1 MRQRIATAAGLIML
15 GNIASRLL
23 GVVREQVIAALFGT
37 TGTTDAFVAA
47 ATVPTMVYDLLI
59 GGAISAALIPVFAD
73 YADREDELWRVAST
87 VINLVLGVLVIAV
100 AILVIFAPQLM
111 GVLATGLPGE
121 KQAQAVVLVR
131 IVLPAVL
138 FLGLSAITTA
148 LLYAQQRFT
157 LPAFAV
163 ALYNLGL
170 IVVAVLLAGR
180 LGVVSLALGLLVG
193 AMAQVAL
200 QLPGLRAMRYSL
212 RLELNHPG
220 VRQILALYAPV
231 ALGLLVTQAQV
242 VIDRHL
248 ASQTGEGSMAT
259 MRFAT
264 TLVQFP
270 LGLVGTAMSLAILP
284 TLSRYAT
291 QSKGNQGAGSRESEI
306 AQFPDFPITDSLI
319 PHSLAPAED
328 FKRTLAMGLKM
339 TLLLILPA
347 TVGLVVLR
355 LPLIE
360 LLFQHGVFGAASTQ
374 RTALAFLCYSPSIPF
389 AAIDLLL
396 VAAFY
401 ARKNT
406 LVPALYVASFGVLVY
421 LVVALSLIGPLGMP
435 GLVLANSAYWTAH
448 AIVLFWLLWR
458 EIGGLRGYGLAQA
471 AIKTLAA
478 ALVMGVAV
486 AAVGPL
492 LGRWLPLAGLRGVAV
507 WLAVATAVGVV
518 VYTAAVALLR
528 VEEAGALVEMVR
540 RRLRAT

>member
-47 ATVPTMVYDLLI
+47 ATVPTMLYDLLI

-73 YADREDELWRVAST
+73 YADKEDDLWRVAST
-87 VINLVLGVLVIAV
+87 VINLVLGALAIAV

-111 GVLATGLPGE
+111 GVLATGLPAAQ
-121 KQAQAVVLVR
+121 QAQAVVLVR
-131 IVLPAVL
+131 LVLPAVL
-138 FLGLSAITTA
+138 FLGLSAVTTA
-148 LLYAQQRFT
+148 LLYAQQRFA

-170 IVVAVLLAGR
+170 IVVAVLFAGR

-193 AMAQVAL
+193 AIAQVAL
-200 QLPGLRAMRYSL
+200 QLPGLRTMRYAL

-231 ALGLLVTQAQV
+231 ALGLLITQAQV

-291 QSKGNQGAGSRESEI
+291 KATNQQINKSTDHERADLLI
-306 AQFPDFPITDSLI
+306 CDFPLS
-319 PHSLAPAED
+319 APDD
-328 FKRTLAMGLKM
+328 FKRTLATGLKL

-421 LVVALSLIGPLGMP
+421 LVVALSLVGPLGMP

-458 EIGGLRGYGLAQA
+458 EIGGLQGYGLARA

-478 ALVMGVAV
+478 ALVMGAAV

-492 LGRWLPLAGLRGVAV
+492 MGRWLPLAGLRGVAM
-507 WLAVATAVGVV
+507 WLAVATALGVV
-518 VYTAAVALLR
+518 VYAAAVALLR
-528 VEEAGALVEMVR
+528 VEEAGAIVEIVR
-540 RRLRAT
+540 KRLQGRK

>member
-15 GNIASRLL
+15 GNVASRLL

-47 ATVPTMVYDLLI
+47 ATVPTMLYDLLI

-73 YADREDELWRVAST
+73 YADREDDLWRVAST
-87 VINLVLGVLVIAV
+87 VINLVLGALAIAV

-111 GVLATGLPGE
+111 GVLATGLPAAQ
-121 KQAQAVVLVR
+121 QAQAVVLVR
-131 IVLPAVL
+131 LVLPAVL
-138 FLGLSAITTA
+138 FLGLSAVTTA
-148 LLYAQQRFT
+148 LLYAQQRFA

-170 IVVAVLLAGR
+170 IVVAVLFAGR

-193 AMAQVAL
+193 AIAQVAL
-200 QLPGLRAMRYSL
+200 QLPGLRTMRYSL

-231 ALGLLVTQAQV
+231 ALGLLITQAQV

-291 QSKGNQGAGSRESEI
+291 RSKGNQGDSQFEI
-306 AQFPDFPITDSLI
+306 RNSNFCSSAPD
-319 PHSLAPAED
+319 D
-328 FKRTLAMGLKM
+328 FKRTLATGLKLA
-339 TLLLILPA
+339 LLLILPA

-421 LVVALSLIGPLGMP
+421 LVVALSLVGPLGMP

-458 EIGGLRGYGLAQA
+458 EIGGLQGYGLARA

-478 ALVMGVAV
+478 ALVMGAAV

-492 LGRWLPLAGLRGVAV
+492 LGQWLPLAGLRGVAM
-507 WLAVATAVGVV
+507 WLAVATTLGVV
-518 VYTAAVALLR
+518 VYAAAVALLR
-528 VEEAGALVEMVR
+528 VEEAGALVAMVR
-540 RRLRAT
+540 ERLRAT

>member
-73 YADREDELWRVAST
+73 YADREDDLWRVAST
-87 VINLVLGVLVIAV
+87 VINLVLGVLAMAV

-111 GVLATGLPGE
+111 GVLATGLPVE
-121 KQAQAVVLVR
+121 KQAQAVLLVR
-131 IVLPAVL
+131 LVLPAVL
-138 FLGLSAITTA
+138 FLGLSAVTTA
-148 LLYAQQRFT
+148 LLYAQQRFA

-170 IVVAVLLAGR
+170 IVVAVLFAGR

-291 QSKGNQGAGSRESEI
+291 RSKGNQGDSKFEI
-306 AQFPDFPITDSLI
+306 RNSNFCSP
-319 PHSLAPAED
+319 APAEE
-328 FKRTLAMGLKM
+328 FKRTLATGLKL

-421 LVVALSLIGPLGMP
+421 LAVALSLIGPLGMP

-458 EIGGLRGYGLAQA
+458 EIGGLQGYGLARA
-471 AIKTLAA
+471 ASKTLAA
-478 ALVMGVAV
+478 ALAMGVAV
-486 AAVGPL
+486 AFVGPL
-492 LGRWLPLAGLRGVAV
+492 LGRWLPLAGVRGVVV
-507 WLAVATAVGVV
+507 WLAVATALGVV
-518 VYTAAVALLR
+518 VYAAAVALLR
-528 VEEAGALVEMVR
+528 VEEAGVVVEMVR
-540 RRLRAT
+540 KRLRTT

>member
-73 YADREDELWRVAST
+73 YADRQDELWRVAST

-100 AILVIFAPQLM
+100 AVLVIFAPQLM
-111 GVLATGLPGE
+111 GVLATGLPAE
-121 KQAQAVVLVR
+121 KQAQAVLLVR
-131 IVLPAVL
+131 LVLPAVL
-138 FLGLSAITTA
+138 FLGLSAVTTA
-148 LLYAQQRFT
+148 LLYAQQRFA

-170 IVVAVLLAGR
+170 IVVAVLFAGR

-193 AMAQVAL
+193 ALAQVAL

-284 TLSRYAT
+284 TLARYAT
-291 QSKGNQGAGSRESEI
+291 RAKGNQEAGSRESGNQGNSKFEI
-306 AQFPDFPITDSLI
+306 RNSDFCSSALD
-319 PHSLAPAED
+319 D
-328 FKRTLAMGLKM
+328 FKRTLATGLKL

-406 LVPALYVASFGVLVY
+406 LVPALYVASFGVLIY
-421 LVVALSLIGPLGMP
+421 LAVALSLIGPLGMP

-448 AIVLFWLLWR
+448 AIVLFGLLWR
-458 EIGGLRGYGLAQA
+458 EIGGLWGYGLARA
-471 AIKTLAA
+471 AIKTLVA
-478 ALVMGVAV
+478 ALVMGVTV

-507 WLAVATAVGVV
+507 WVGVATALGIV
-518 VYTAAVALLR
+518 VYAAAVALLR
-528 VEEAGALVEMVR
+528 VEEAGAIVAMVR
-540 RRLRAT
+540 KRLGAT

>member
-1 MRQRIATAAGLIML
+1 VRQRIATAAGLIML

-47 ATVPTMVYDLLI
+47 ATVPTMLYDLLI

-73 YADREDELWRVAST
+73 YADKEDDLWRVAST
-87 VINLVLGVLVIAV
+87 VINLVLGALAIAV

-111 GVLATGLPGE
+111 GVLATGLPAAQ
-121 KQAQAVVLVR
+121 QAQAVVLVR
-131 IVLPAVL
+131 LVLPAVL
-138 FLGLSAITTA
+138 FLGLSAVTTA
-148 LLYAQQRFT
+148 LLYAQQRFA

-170 IVVAVLLAGR
+170 IVVAVLFAGR

-193 AMAQVAL
+193 AIAQVAL
-200 QLPGLRAMRYSL
+200 QLPGLRTMRYAL

-231 ALGLLVTQAQV
+231 ALGLLITQAQV

-291 QSKGNQGAGSRESEI
+291 KATNQQINKSTDHERADLLI
-306 AQFPDFPITDSLI
+306 CDFPLS
-319 PHSLAPAED
+319 APDD
-328 FKRTLAMGLKM
+328 FKRTLATGLKL

-421 LVVALSLIGPLGMP
+421 LVVALSLVGPLGMP

-458 EIGGLRGYGLAQA
+458 EIGGLQGYGLARA

-478 ALVMGVAV
+478 ALVMGAAV

-492 LGRWLPLAGLRGVAV
+492 MGRWLPLAGLRGVAM
-507 WLAVATAVGVV
+507 WLAVATALGVV
-518 VYTAAVALLR
+518 VYAAAVALLR
-528 VEEAGALVEMVR
+528 VEEAGAIVEIVR
-540 RRLRAT
+540 KRLQGRK

>member
-1 MRQRIATAAGLIML
+1 VRQRIATAASLIML

-73 YADREDELWRVAST
+73 YADKEDELWRVAST

-131 IVLPAVL
+131 LVLPAVL

-148 LLYAQQRFT
+148 LLYAQQRFA

-170 IVVAVLLAGR
+170 IVVAVLFAGR

-284 TLSRYAT
+284 TLARYAT
-291 QSKGNQGAGSRESEI
+291 RFTGNQGSGIRESGN
-306 AQFPDFPITDSLI
+306 QGDSKFEFRN
-319 PHSLAPAED
+319 SNFSSSAPAED
-328 FKRTLAMGLKM
+328 FKRTLATGLKL

-448 AIVLFWLLWR
+448 AIVLFGLLWR
-458 EIGGLRGYGLAQA
+458 EIGGLRGYGLARA

-486 AAVGPL
+486 AVVGPL
-492 LGRWLPLAGLRGVAV
+492 LGRWLPLGGLSGVAV

-518 VYTAAVALLR
+518 VYTAAVAMLR
-528 VEEAGALVEMVR
+528 VEEAGAMVAMVR
-540 RRLRAT
+540 GRLWGRR

>member
-1 MRQRIATAAGLIML
+1 VRQRIATAASLIML

-73 YADREDELWRVAST
+73 YADRQDELWRVAST

-131 IVLPAVL
+131 LVLPAVL

-148 LLYAQQRFT
+148 LLYAQQRFA

-170 IVVAVLLAGR
+170 IVVAVLFAGR

-284 TLSRYAT
+284 TLARYAT
-291 QSKGNQGAGSRESEI
+291 RINQQINKSTNHSADLLI
-306 AQFPDFPITDSLI
+306 CDLPDFLPS
-319 PHSLAPAED
+319 APAED
-328 FKRTLAMGLKM
+328 FKRTLATGLKL

-448 AIVLFWLLWR
+448 AIVLFGLLWR

-486 AAVGPL
+486 AVVGPL

-518 VYTAAVALLR
+518 VYAAAVAMLR
-528 VEEAGALVEMVR
+528 VEEAGAMVEMVR
-540 RRLRAT
+540 GRLWGRR

>member
-1 MRQRIATAAGLIML
+1 VRQRIATAASLIML

-73 YADREDELWRVAST
+73 YADKEDELWRVAST

-111 GVLATGLPGE
+111 GVLATGLPVE

-131 IVLPAVL
+131 LVLPAVL

-148 LLYAQQRFT
+148 LLYAQQRFA

-170 IVVAVLLAGR
+170 IVVAVLFAGR

-220 VRQILALYAPV
+220 VRQILVLYAPV

-291 QSKGNQGAGSRESEI
+291 RINQQINKSTNHSADLLI
-306 AQFPDFPITDSLI
+306 CDLPDFLPSALD
-319 PHSLAPAED
+319 D
-328 FKRTLAMGLKM
+328 FKRTLAMGLKL

-448 AIVLFWLLWR
+448 AIVLFGLLWR
-458 EIGGLRGYGLAQA
+458 EIGGLRGYGLARA

-486 AAVGPL
+486 AVVGPL
-492 LGRWLPLAGLRGVAV
+492 LGRWLPLGGLSGVAV
-507 WLAVATAVGVV
+507 WLAVAAAVGVV
-518 VYTAAVALLR
+518 VYAAAVALLR
-528 VEEAGALVEMVR
+528 VEEAGAMVEMVR
-540 RRLRAT
+540 GRLWGRR

>member
-1 MRQRIATAAGLIML
+1 
-15 GNIASRLL
+15 
-23 GVVREQVIAALFGT
+23 
-37 TGTTDAFVAA
+37 
-47 ATVPTMVYDLLI
+47 
-59 GGAISAALIPVFAD
+59 
-73 YADREDELWRVAST
+73 
-87 VINLVLGVLVIAV
+87 
-100 AILVIFAPQLM
+100 
-111 GVLATGLPGE
+111 
-121 KQAQAVVLVR
+121 
-131 IVLPAVL
+131 
-138 FLGLSAITTA
+138 
-148 LLYAQQRFT
+148 
-157 LPAFAV
+157 
-163 ALYNLGL
+163 
-170 IVVAVLLAGR
+170 
-180 LGVVSLALGLLVG
+180 
-193 AMAQVAL
+193 
-200 QLPGLRAMRYSL
+200 
-212 RLELNHPG
+212 
-220 VRQILALYAPV
+220 V
-231 ALGLLVTQAQV
+231 ALGLLITQAQV

-291 QSKGNQGAGSRESEI
+291 RSKGNQGDSKFEI
-306 AQFPDFPITDSLI
+306 RNSNFCSSAPD
-319 PHSLAPAED
+319 D
-328 FKRTLAMGLKM
+328 FKRTLATGLKL

-347 TVGLVVLR
+347 TVGLVALR

-421 LVVALSLIGPLGMP
+421 LVVALSLVGPLGMP

-458 EIGGLRGYGLAQA
+458 EIGGLQGYGLARA

-478 ALVMGVAV
+478 ALVMGAAV

-492 LGRWLPLAGLRGVAV
+492 MGRWLPLAGLRGVAM
-507 WLAVATAVGVV
+507 WLAVATALGVV
-518 VYTAAVALLR
+518 VYAAAVALLR
-528 VEEAGALVEMVR
+528 VEEAGAIVEIVR
-540 RRLRAT
+540 KRLQGRK

>member
-73 YADREDELWRVAST
+73 YADRQDELWRVAST

-100 AILVIFAPQLM
+100 AVLVIFAPQLM
-111 GVLATGLPGE
+111 GVLATGLPAE
-121 KQAQAVVLVR
+121 KQAQAVLLVR
-131 IVLPAVL
+131 LVLPAVL
-138 FLGLSAITTA
+138 FLGLSAVTTA
-148 LLYAQQRFT
+148 LLYAQQRFA

-170 IVVAVLLAGR
+170 IVVAVLFAGR

-193 AMAQVAL
+193 ALAQVAL

-284 TLSRYAT
+284 TLARYAT
-291 QSKGNQGAGSRESEI
+291 RAKGNQEAGSRESGNQGNSKFEI
-306 AQFPDFPITDSLI
+306 RNSDFCSSALD
-319 PHSLAPAED
+319 D
-328 FKRTLAMGLKM
+328 FKRTLATGLKL

-406 LVPALYVASFGVLVY
+406 LVPALYVASFGVLIY
-421 LVVALSLIGPLGMP
+421 LAVALSLIGPLGMP

-448 AIVLFWLLWR
+448 AIVLFGLLWR
-458 EIGGLRGYGLAQA
+458 EIGGLWGYGLARA
-471 AIKTLAA
+471 AIKTLVA
-478 ALVMGVAV
+478 ALVMGVTV

-507 WLAVATAVGVV
+507 WLGVATALGIV
-518 VYTAAVALLR
+518 VYAAAVALLR
-528 VEEAGALVEMVR
+528 VEEAGAIVAMVR
-540 RRLRAT
+540 KRLGAT

>member
-1 MRQRIATAAGLIML
+1 ML

-59 GGAISAALIPVFAD
+59 GGAISAALIPVFSD
-73 YADREDELWRVAST
+73 YADHDEQDLWRVASS
-87 VINLVLGVLVIAV
+87 VINLVLGVLVIVV

-111 GVLATGLPGE
+111 GVLATGLPAE

-131 IVLPAVL
+131 LVLPAVL

-148 LLYAQQRFT
+148 LLYAQQRFA

-170 IVVAVLLAGR
+170 IVVAVLFAGR

-220 VRQILALYAPV
+220 VRKILVLYAPV

-291 QSKGNQGAGSRESEI
+291 RALEAAGLNPLEPVDEI
-306 AQFPDFPITDSLI
+306 AATPSL
-319 PHSLAPAED
+319 PTAPASPSSDPAGD
-328 FKRTLAMGLKM
+328 FKRTLATGLKL

-347 TVGLVVLR
+347 TVGLVILR

-448 AIVLFWLLWR
+448 AIVLFWLLWL
-458 EIGGLRGYGLAQA
+458 EIGGLQGYGLVRA
-471 AIKTLAA
+471 AAKTLAA

-492 LGRWLPLAGLRGVAV
+492 LGHWLPLAGLRDVAV
-507 WLAVATAVGVV
+507 WLAVAAAVGVV

-528 VEEAGALVEMVR
+528 VEEAGALVEIVR
-540 RRLRAT
+540 GRLRGRQ